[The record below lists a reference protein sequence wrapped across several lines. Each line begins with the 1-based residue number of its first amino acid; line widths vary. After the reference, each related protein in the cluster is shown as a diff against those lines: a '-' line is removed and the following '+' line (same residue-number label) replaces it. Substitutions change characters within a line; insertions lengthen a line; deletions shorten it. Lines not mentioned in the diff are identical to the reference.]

1 MYPVGQNLL
10 AAWNQDWEVGS
21 ALVAKA
27 QTAMANQDWR
37 TVSAQV
43 LALGD
48 LTHPHWQEEQV
59 HTIARQI
66 YAEQQAQAQIRQAVT
81 LASLGSP
88 ERLITASRLV
98 SLLSTETLARQSAQT
113 YLDRWGNLLLA
124 EGIQRWYR
132 NDLDGAIQLGHAV
145 LSNPN
150 RAKAAQELIWLG
162 LARRMARESLGSWT
176 VTPSQMA
183 SLYTA
188 MLLANRIPSDSPY
201 YPQAQSSV
209 ATWRTHLDGMG
220 TLQLAQLPGGIPQV
234 NTLKIALRQAGAGP
248 NPDGPLA
255 AIPGAVGG
263 CPLPAPGPPS
273 GPGQHPRWTA
283 AQRPSHRCQSCP
295 PPRGPGLDLYNVPL
309 PTELAP
315 MPPPPLIT
323 SPRISPPLAPVFTAP
338 PPGVVPPPSLNPP
351 MALPPTPIR
360 TPHPIHPLPT
370 PARPLPPAMDSI
382 RPRA

>member
-98 SLLSTETLARQSAQT
+98 SQLSTETLARQSAQT

-162 LARRMARESLGSWT
+162 QARRMARESLGSWT

-234 NTLKIALRQAGAGP
+234 NTLKIALRQATTIPPDHPRRGQAQTLMAHWRLSLAQLEDAP
-248 NPDGPLA
+248 YLNQAHRLAQANTPDGLRHSARRIGANRALRQEAQDWICITCPYPLNW
-255 AIPGAVGG
+255 
-263 CPLPAPGPPS
+263 
-273 GPGQHPRWTA
+273 PRC
-283 AQRPSHRCQSCP
+283 H
-295 PPRGPGLDLYNVPL
+295 
-309 PTELAP
+309 
-315 MPPPPLIT
+315 
-323 SPRISPPLAPVFTAP
+323 
-338 PPGVVPPPSLNPP
+338 
-351 MALPPTPIR
+351 
-360 TPHPIHPLPT
+360 PHP
-370 PARPLPPAMDSI
+370 
-382 RPRA
+382 